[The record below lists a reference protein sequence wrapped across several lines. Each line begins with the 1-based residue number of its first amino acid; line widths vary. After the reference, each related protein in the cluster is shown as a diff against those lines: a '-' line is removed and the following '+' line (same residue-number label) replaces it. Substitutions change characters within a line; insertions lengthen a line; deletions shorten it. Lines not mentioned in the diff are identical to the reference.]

1 MNPIVIKVCRE
12 MIIARGYTNI
22 DDSLYESVRTISASK
37 DDETSD
43 DETSDDETKDDGDIV
58 ILFSEELKIGLDYIK
73 NCIITIFAN
82 YTHCIIV
89 YPGVVTSF
97 AKNHTAFVKDIEIEL
112 FHTRELMLN
121 ITQHILVPMKHRLL
135 DMKERK
141 NIQKKYSIKD
151 SQFPRLYKD
160 KPISKFFNFKEGDL
174 IEITRRDGT
183 ITYRIVVHGGAKI

>member
-37 DDETSD
+37 DD
-43 DETSDDETKDDGDIV
+43 DETEDIV

-151 SQFPRLYKD
+151 SQFPRLYRD